1 MVIEL
6 KDGEGE
12 NDGKAEEEEAR
23 IKKMGITLVSF
34 FTMQYLQQRY
44 IYN

>member
-23 IKKMGITLVSF
+23 IKKMGITPVSF
-34 FTMQYLQQRY
+34 FNHAIFTAT
-44 IYN
+44 IYM